1 VRKFNLQYGSKT
13 QRPYSLK
20 TQIQRKLNKPAQ
32 SEGNLT
38 IAAWSLYYR
47 LVLSAMD
54 LGLQWMSVSINEGCR
69 FEDSRR
75 LFFTCGR
82 YSSVGSGFVNERRV
96 VWKTVSMSVRK
107 FRPAKLAAEA
117 PTGSCLLCGEVR
129 WGVRI
134 VLWTQNKLCLYN
146 TSKVTK
152 GIRASCLTHSTII
165 FNKNAN
171 HILK

>member
-20 TQIQRKLNKPAQ
+20 TQILQTLNKPTQ

-38 IAAWSLYYR
+38 IAAWSLCYL

-54 LGLQWMSVSINEGCR
+54 LSLQWMSLSINEECR

-75 LFFTCGR
+75 LFFTCGY

-96 VWKTVSMSVRK
+96 VWKTVSLSVRK

-129 WGVRI
+129 C
-134 VLWTQNKLCLYN
+134 QNSALN
-146 TSKVTK
+146 SK
-152 GIRASCLTHSTII
+152 
-165 FNKNAN
+165 
-171 HILK
+171 